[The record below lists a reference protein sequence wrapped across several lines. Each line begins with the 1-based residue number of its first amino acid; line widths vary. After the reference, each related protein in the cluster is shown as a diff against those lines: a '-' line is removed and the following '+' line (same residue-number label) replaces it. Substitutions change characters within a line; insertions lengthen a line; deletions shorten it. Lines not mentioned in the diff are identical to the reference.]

1 MTTRITPFA
10 RAHARTL
17 ATSAAATATTS
28 GTAPAA
34 AANRT
39 AAFARKLDQGP
50 SFDDFVGS
58 DEIAQGTR
66 VTMGN
71 LKTWVSRS
79 CFVPS
84 ESFS

>member
-1 MTTRITPFA
+1 MATRITPLA

-34 AANRT
+34 AAAANRT
-39 AAFARKLDQGP
+39 AAFARRLDQGP
-50 SFDDFVGS
+50 SFDDFVGGE
-58 DEIAQGTR
+58 EIAQGTR

-71 LKTWVSRS
+71 LKTCVFPGGSRFRS
-79 CFVPS
+79 L
-84 ESFS
+84 